1 MRVSCDP
8 SYRVQNKDLFVSLDT
23 ISECSGNSFSVAG
36 KLVSQ
41 LHCCWKE
48 LLLMNLMNL
57 CSRELLSLESYCI
70 VALGCIFTRT
80 CSLLSALEGNLNWFK

>member
-1 MRVSCDP
+1 MEVVSAVIREKVLFWDTPHMRVSWDP

-23 ISECSGNSFSVAG
+23 ISECSGNSFSIAG

-57 CSRELLSLESYCI
+57 CSRELLSLGS
-70 VALGCIFTRT
+70 
-80 CSLLSALEGNLNWFK
+80 